1 MVIFPIELAICH
13 SLGSKIP
20 DTTER
25 LQFLPQETGVPQ
37 AGNCSF
43 LGRELEFPKR
53 ETTREL

>member
-25 LQFLPQETGVPQ
+25 LQFP
-37 AGNCSF
+37 A
-43 LGRELEFPKR
+43 
-53 ETTREL
+53 